1 MARLVGIDLEPLTL
15 WQPHPPP
22 YFYLGVINGER
33 ENRKEKGK
41 AIVI

>member
-1 MARLVGIDLEPLTL
+1 MAAPS
-15 WQPHPPP
+15 PP

-41 AIVI
+41 VIVI